1 MEQYF
6 LSLAALV
13 PLIVLATDLII
24 RWLKV
29 EDSSLKQM
37 ISWGV
42 SVLVCL
48 FAAWVDIGIFSGISI
63 WQTILYGVGAGLVSN
78 GIFDL
83 GAVQMF
89 LDFVF
94 KFLPKK
100 E

>member
-6 LSLAALV
+6 FSLAALV
-13 PLIVLATDLII
+13 PLIILVTDFIV

-29 EDSSLKQM
+29 EFASVKQM

-42 SVLVCL
+42 SIVLCL
-48 FAAWVDIGIFSGISI
+48 FAAWIDIGIFSGISI
-63 WQTILYGVGAGLVSN
+63 WETLIYGLGAGLVSN
-78 GIFDL
+78 GIFDMEV
-83 GAVQMF
+83 VQMF
-89 LDFVF
+89 LNFVF

>member
-6 LSLAALV
+6 FSLAALI
-13 PLIVLATDLII
+13 PLIVMITDFII

-29 EDSSLKQM
+29 EIASVKQM
-37 ISWGV
+37 ISWIV
-42 SVLVCL
+42 SVLLCL
-48 FAAWVDIGIFSGISI
+48 FAAWIDVGIFSGISI
-63 WQTILYGVGAGLVSN
+63 WETIIYAVGAGLVSN
-78 GIFDL
+78 GIFDM
-83 GAVQMF
+83 GVVQMF

>member
-6 LSLAALV
+6 FSLAALV
-13 PLIVLATDLII
+13 PLIVMAADFII

-42 SVLVCL
+42 SISLCL

-83 GAVQMF
+83 GLVQMF